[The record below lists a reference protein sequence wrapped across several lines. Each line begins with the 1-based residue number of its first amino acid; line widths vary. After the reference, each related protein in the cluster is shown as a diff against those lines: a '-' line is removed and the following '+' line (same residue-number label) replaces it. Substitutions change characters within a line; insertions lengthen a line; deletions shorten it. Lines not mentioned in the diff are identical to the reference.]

1 MPPDRVCAPRVEM
14 PGDRVVGR
22 VALTVVRRAL
32 TLLVSCALATLTPL
46 AHASPPDP
54 VWNTG
59 LYDAEDY
66 DDVILAIIAL
76 QTLAPEGPTLGS
88 PLSPVAVIVPAAR
101 TAIPGP
107 SDVRIARP
115 RAPPAP

>member
-1 MPPDRVCAPRVEM
+1 MLPDRVCAPRVEM

-66 DDVILAIIAL
+66 DDVILAIIGL
-76 QTLAPEGPTLGS
+76 QTLGPEGPTLDS
-88 PLSPVAVIVPAAR
+88 PLSLVAVIVPTAR

-115 RAPPAP
+115 RAPPTP